1 MHACMHACMRPA
13 MLWYMYVLCYA
24 TYGFGQHSSIVRCCF
39 VFFTSSAKM
48 ARTSKRKTATGD
60 AVAAAE
66 SPSRRISPRT
76 RHISSPSAKVVT
88 PDRPVAPRTVSRG
101 SSINVEG
108 GATASDA
115 ASATSSS
122 RTPHATLDL
131 PARFSLAQSI
141 CSYGYFGLAPNQW
154 AAAPDSEHE
163 DRGIFT
169 RPIAYGTKNKE
180 ECAAVVRV
188 EQIDNT
194 LQLTMVGGTAPE
206 SPEHIQ
212 QVLLQIH
219 RILRLDWSPDSFWG
233 MHPEAKARG
242 FGRTYRSP
250 TLWEDMVK
258 TLTNCN
264 MKWSGTCVMNTKL
277 CANVGH
283 AIDNKVNRHNSAIEK
298 AAQDGSNAELERLI
312 DTASTPVFGV
322 DTAGNINAW
331 NGKIANIIG
340 FTEEEALEKSLVKA
354 FLVKKCHASVK
365 DVLND
370 AILGRETTVLELLFH
385 TKSKITRSFF
395 MNAFKQ
401 CDIEGKT
408 IGAVFVTQGLAAFP
422 TPQQVAAKSPE
433 WLQKH
438 CRLGYRAPW
447 VHELAKKFLSGE
459 IDTLQLEDAD
469 LTREEIFKRIVS
481 LKGFAKF
488 AANNVLQLLGRH
500 DAHPYDTETTRLFR
514 EQFKVSKSVPVAAV
528 HEQAKRHYEK
538 YAPHQFLAYWFD
550 LWQNYEV
557 KNGRKS
563 TRWDIK
569 SCQAL

>member
-1 MHACMHACMRPA
+1 MISLLHLLRHRQ
-13 MLWYMYVLCYA
+13 YKR
-24 TYGFGQHSSIVRCCF
+24 T
-39 VFFTSSAKM
+39 SAKM
-48 ARTSKRKTATGD
+48 AKTSKRKTAASDTAAAAG
-60 AVAAAE
+60 AAE
-66 SPSRRISPRT
+66 SPSRRIAPRT
-76 RHISSPSAKVVT
+76 RGIASPSAHIVT

-101 SSINVEG
+101 SSINVADEG

-115 ASATSSS
+115 
-122 RTPHATLDL
+122 TPLARLDL
-131 PARFSLAQSI
+131 PVRFSLAQSI

-154 AAAPDSEHE
+154 EAAPDSEHE

-169 RPIAYGTKNKE
+169 RPIVYGTKNKE
-180 ECAAVVRV
+180 EYAAVVRV

-194 LQLTMVGGTAPE
+194 LQLTVVGGTAPQ
-206 SPEHIQ
+206 SADHIQ
-212 QVLLQIH
+212 QVISQIH
-219 RILRLDWSPDSFWG
+219 RILRLDWSPDSFWDK
-233 MHPEAKARG
+233 HPEAKARG

-264 MKWSGTCVMNTKL
+264 MKWSGTCMMNTKL

-283 AIDNKVNRHNSAIEK
+283 AIDNKVNRHKSAVEK
-298 AAQDGSNAELERLI
+298 AAQDGNKAELERLV
-312 DTASTPVFGV
+312 DTASTPVVGV
-322 DTAGNINAW
+322 DTEGNINAW
-331 NGKIANIIG
+331 NDKIADIIG
-340 FTEEEALEKSLVKA
+340 FAKEEALEKSLVKA

-370 AILGRETTVLELLFH
+370 AIQGRETTMLELVFL
-385 TKSKITRSFF
+385 TKSNITRSFF
-395 MNAFKQ
+395 MNAFKRRNV
-401 CDIEGKT
+401 EGNI
-408 IGAVFVTQGLAAFP
+408 IGAVFVIQGLAAFP
-422 TPQQVAAKSPE
+422 TAQQVAEKSPE

-459 IDTLQLEDAD
+459 IDALKLKDAD
-469 LTREEIFKRIVS
+469 LTREEIFKRIIS

-514 EQFKVSKSVPVAAV
+514 EQFKVSKSISVAAV
-528 HEQAKRHYEK
+528 HEQAKRRYEK

-550 LWQNYEV
+550 LWQNYEAR
-557 KNGRKS
+557 NGRKS